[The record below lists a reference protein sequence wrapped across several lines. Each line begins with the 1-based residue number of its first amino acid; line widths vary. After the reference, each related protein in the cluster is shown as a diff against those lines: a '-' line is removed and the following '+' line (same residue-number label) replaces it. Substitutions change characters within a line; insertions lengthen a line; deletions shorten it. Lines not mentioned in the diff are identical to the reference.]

1 MSCPIAY
8 SFLHFS
14 GKIAR
19 IGWTVGETFKPMISI
34 CHSADNEHTHYAFH
48 TINGISLSA
57 REKEWKRKSNFK
69 EGPGFYNRSNA
80 KKLYKLK
87 NQEKVFS
94 AQGLGQFFSREN
106 ETFLTRGHLAPNSDF
121 AYKEW

>member
-1 MSCPIAY
+1 MSFC
-8 SFLHFS
+8 FNNTFFNS

-19 IGWTVGETFKPMISI
+19 IGWTVAEIFQPMISI

-57 REKEWKRKSNFK
+57 RERDRKRKSNFL
-69 EGPGFYNRSNA
+69 EGAGFYIRSNA
-80 KKLYKLK
+80 KNLYKLK

-94 AQGLGQFFSREN
+94 AQGIGHFFSREN
-106 ETFLTRGHLAPNSDF
+106 ETFLTRGHLAPNGDF